1 MQGLKRRIVY
11 VCLFEM
17 LAIGI
22 SSSFLAL
29 MSGTGAGHSLAL
41 AVMITTLAVVVN
53 FFFNI
58 AFEAWEARQRRRER
72 TLKRRILHAVGFQLS
87 LVVFLIPLISWWFG
101 VSMREAAVMDLALI
115 LFFPVYTLVFAWGF
129 DNVFGLPS
137 SAMPQT

>member
-1 MQGLKRRIVY
+1 MQGLKRRITY

-29 MSGTGAGHSLAL
+29 MSGAEAGHSLIL
-41 AVMITTLAVVVN
+41 AILITTLAVVVN

-58 AFEAWEARQRRRER
+58 AFEAWESRQASRER
-72 TLKRRILHAVGFQLS
+72 TLKRRIFHAVGFQLG
-87 LVVFLIPLISWWFG
+87 LVVFLIPMISWWFS
-101 VSMREAAVMDLALI
+101 VTLWEAAVMDLALI

-129 DNVFGLPS
+129 DRIFGLPA
-137 SAMPQT
+137 SAMPQA